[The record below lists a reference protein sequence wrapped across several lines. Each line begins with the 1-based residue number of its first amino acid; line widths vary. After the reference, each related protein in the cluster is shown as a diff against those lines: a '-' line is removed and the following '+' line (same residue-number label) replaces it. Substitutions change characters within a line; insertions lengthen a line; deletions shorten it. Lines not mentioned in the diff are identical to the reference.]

1 MNNSNVQPNED
12 RIKFKKLV
20 ANASEGLEGLA
31 KELSGEMGNY
41 ELQTILFE
49 LLKRVALNVSAI
61 NQITD
66 RFISNSNFKFS
77 IYILLRT
84 LIADAIIAVYL
95 VDADDPNAPID
106 ITNYQDTPEAG
117 KIMFSNEEIK
127 RFNERYELLNR
138 EALRKIEKRLT
149 KLLEVQAIDSKR
161 RGELVKGWQN
171 SFPSSFDNDGKIK
184 KNKHSGVEPKV
195 KEISNVHGKEFAEH
209 IYSHYIY
216 LSQYEHFSEA
226 TLTVAQ
232 SAVSDDIIRMTN
244 CLWFILR
251 GARAICIYLNQTT
264 SDLDKLIEQSQT
276 IFEDLHDPTAA

>member
-195 KEISNVHGKEFAEH
+195 KEISNVHDKEFAEH